1 VQIKERFDNFLY
13 YDDFELIIKNNKIEI
28 SNYKNIENFSK
39 NNIKISSKEKIYEIN
54 GNDLSINTLFDDY
67 LLINGN
73 IKSVN
78 LINYVF

>member
-1 VQIKERFDNFLY
+1 MQIKERFDNFLY

-78 LINYVF
+78 LINYFF